1 MQGTER
7 GARRRAPSGRALAGA
22 TPRGGGS
29 ARREPAAISQG
40 GELVDALTLDL
51 LDPFLGAV
59 LRLIRLVVL
68 VERATHEVV
77 AAD

>member
-22 TPRGGGS
+22 TPRVGGG
-29 ARREPAAISQG
+29 ARREPAALSRG

-51 LDPFLGAV
+51 LDPGGVAALGEVV
-59 LRLIRLVVL
+59 LRVL
-68 VERATHEVV
+68 VEGEAQELAV
-77 AAD
+77 DD